1 MNTSY
6 FPYERYEIG
15 STVDPGVVRD
25 VAATWFRTNNGLLFV
40 MEPTKTREIMV
51 DFLTNISVAG

>member
-1 MNTSY
+1 MLVSH
-6 FPYERYEIG
+6 ERYEIG
-15 STVDPGVVRD
+15 STVTRESC
-25 VAATWFRTNNGLLFV
+25 A